1 MIMGMRCT
9 YCTLFKF
16 NLDEHYLTVVSQN
29 LTNNAFSGGFP
40 CFLVFENECI
50 ASCSFHCVN
59 DNFTDTNIA
68 INNKFEKP

>member
-1 MIMGMRCT
+1 MIMGVRCT

-29 LTNNAFSGGFP
+29 LTNNALSGGFP
-40 CFLVFENECI
+40 CFLVFENKRI
-50 ASCSFHCVN
+50 ASCSLHCVN

>member
-29 LTNNAFSGGFP
+29 LTNNAFSGGFL

-50 ASCSFHCVN
+50 ASFHCVN

-68 INNKFEKP
+68 INNKFENHEK